1 MCMQYGILTI
11 FGRNTL
17 CFFLPDEIFCLPLYA
32 ENTRI
37 KNDMTGINAM
47 HHSVSDPKTAISR
60 GQALPAAIQQ
70 VTTLADSP
78 SASIPET
85 VIIGDRGHSH
95 LAAHIT
101 PQTTSSVIT
110 ILNNSSNFRN
120 DDPRPHQHKFTLY
133 HARRRDKDNQAYH
146 QN

>member
-1 MCMQYGILTI
+1 
-11 FGRNTL
+11 L
-17 CFFLPDEIFCLPLYA
+17 CFFLLDEIFCLPLYA
-32 ENTRI
+32 ENSRI
-37 KNDMTGINAM
+37 KIDMTGINAR

-78 SASIPET
+78 SAAIPET

-95 LAAHIT
+95 LAVHIT
-101 PQTTSSVIT
+101 PQMTSSVIT

-120 DDPRPHQHKFTLY
+120 DDPQQFQQTETK
-133 HARRRDKDNQAYH
+133 QAEDH
-146 QN
+146 TRGVDRHHLLCH